1 MSNVELALGYVP
13 PGARTEELGVDVP
26 IPRGLQ
32 CEEIRVKSDKGVT
45 LHGILARREPH
56 GPPPPV
62 RKIVVLYLQGKSTNH
77 IASMGHSVVH
87 AGNAGNPL
95 ARLPVFD
102 TLLKGVRQASRS
114 PHTTRSPALID
125 VSILAVA
132 PRSYWKSSR
141 RTPTQR
147 GLLAD
152 YTSALT
158 YATHQYPDADIVLYG
173 HSLGGAVAVCL
184 AASLDAAAFSS
195 VKGLIL
201 ENPFASIGGMVQA
214 LYPQRWLPYRY
225 LAPLAFDRWDA
236 LAAVR
241 NMSKGSLL
249 ARLARNAL
257 VLLSE
262 KDEVVPTSMGMQLH
276 AAMLEK
282 VGLEGAEAPQSM
294 CRQVVIRGALH
305 EHAWTQRQWAQEM
318 VAYLHHIAD
327 TKETQGS

>member
-1 MSNVELALGYVP
+1 MFPSQRDCSAKRFAFRVMKASPCMGSMSDENAPNRVPAMLAKSSSSTCRV
-13 PGARTEELGVDVP
+13 GV
-26 IPRGLQ
+26 
-32 CEEIRVKSDKGVT
+32 
-45 LHGILARREPH
+45 
-56 GPPPPV
+56 
-62 RKIVVLYLQGKSTNH
+62 STNY
-77 IASMGHSVVH
+77 IASVTHSIVH

-102 TLLKGVRQASRS
+102 TLLNGIRQPPPS
-114 PHTTRSPALID
+114 PRATPPPSLLD
-125 VSILAVA
+125 VSVLAVA

-141 RTPTQR
+141 HTPTQR

-158 YATHQYPDADIVLYG
+158 YATAHYPDATVVLYG

-184 AASLDAAAFSS
+184 AASLDAAAYPF

-241 NMSKGSLL
+241 GMRPGSLL
-249 ARLARNAL
+249 ASLARDTL

-276 AAMLEK
+276 AALLEK
-282 VGLEGAEAPQSM
+282 VGPTVTENS

-305 EHAWTQRQWAQEM
+305 EHAWKQRQWAREM
-318 VAYLHHIAD
+318 EGYLHHAAKIEGAH
-327 TKETQGS
+327 GP

>member
-1 MSNVELALGYVP
+1 MGFMSDQSAPNHVPAMLAKSSCSTCKVDMFTNYV
-13 PGARTEELGVDVP
+13 A
-26 IPRGLQ
+26 
-32 CEEIRVKSDKGVT
+32 SVT
-45 LHGILARREPH
+45 
-56 GPPPPV
+56 
-62 RKIVVLYLQGKSTNH
+62 
-77 IASMGHSVVH
+77 HSIVH

-102 TLLKGVRQASRS
+102 TLLKGIRQPPPSQRTTHPP
-114 PHTTRSPALID
+114 PHLD

-132 PRSYWKSSR
+132 PRSYWKSSHR
-141 RTPTQR
+141 MPTQR

-152 YTSALT
+152 YTSALA
-158 YATHQYPDADIVLYG
+158 YATHHYPDAIIVLYG

-184 AASLDAAAFSS
+184 AASLDAAAYPS

-241 NMSKGSLL
+241 GMRRGSLL
-249 ARLARNAL
+249 ASLAGDTL

-276 AAMLEK
+276 AALLEK
-282 VGLEGAEAPQSM
+282 VGPEATENS
-294 CRQVVIRGALH
+294 CRLVVIRGALH
-305 EHAWTQRQWAQEM
+305 EHAWKQRQWAREM
-318 VAYLHHIAD
+318 DGYLHHVANIEG
-327 TKETQGS
+327 THGP